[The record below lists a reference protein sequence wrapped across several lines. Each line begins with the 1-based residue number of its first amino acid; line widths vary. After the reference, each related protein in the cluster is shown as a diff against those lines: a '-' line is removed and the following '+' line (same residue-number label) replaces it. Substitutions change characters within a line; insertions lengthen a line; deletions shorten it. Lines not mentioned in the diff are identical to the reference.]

1 MFKQVDS
8 LGQIRG
14 VTTYLCHDGVP
25 EPFPIIVDQ
34 TAITLP
40 QITHPTYSQQMMGD
54 TDLPDQSRVNP
65 MTTGVEADLSIIH
78 SKMLGYGVKEY
89 LFKWAQQIKKEDGS
103 LAVVGFSAYVAG
115 IPSEDVGATV
125 RVGEDGRGT
134 MNIATLKYR
143 LVCEDKELRFVD
155 RRSGTLKINGEDF
168 RREIEALL

>member
-14 VTTYLCHDGVP
+14 VTTYKCHDGVP
-25 EPFPIIVDQ
+25 EQFPIIVDQ

-78 SKMLGYGVKEY
+78 SELLGYGVQEY
-89 LFKWAQQIKKEDGS
+89 MFKWAQQMKKENGD
-103 LAVVGFSAYVAG
+103 LVVVGFTAYVAG
-115 IPSEDVGATV
+115 IPSEDVASTV

-143 LVCEDKELRFVD
+143 LEADGKELRFVD
-155 RRSGTLKINGEDF
+155 KRSGALRINGVNY
-168 RREIEALL
+168 REEINKLL